1 MVSERRRKKF
11 DFRTCFFIILARP
24 EIPENVGSVARAMKN
39 TGFRQLRIVGQERI
53 EPLASRTA
61 VHAGEVLDGASFY
74 PDLRA
79 ATADLNIVFA
89 STAKPRKNFS
99 ALALDEAVDR
109 MFSFPSSIRIG
120 LVFGNERTGLTSEEL
135 RASNFRLTI
144 PQAGRQPSYNLASA
158 VLLVLFAI
166 FRHGAHRPKCGL
178 SAADVPLSRAEQD
191 ECIRLILNKLE
202 KRGFIHATNRIHA
215 AEMVSDLLG
224 RLTMTAKD
232 KKLLLAMFS
241 QVGRH
246 P

>member
-1 MVSERRRKKF
+1 MESESKGKKS
-11 DFRTCFFIILARP
+11 DFRARFFIILARP
-24 EIPENVGSVARAMKN
+24 ERAENVGSVARAMKN
-39 TGFRQLRIVGQERI
+39 TGFGQLRIVGQEKI
-53 EPLASRTA
+53 EPSAYRTA
-61 VHAGEVLDGASFY
+61 VHAGEILDGASFY
-74 PDLRA
+74 PDLWA
-79 ATADLNIVFA
+79 ATADLNIIFA

-99 ALALDEAVDR
+99 TLPLGEAVDR
-109 MFSFPSSIRIG
+109 MFSFPASVRIG

-158 VLLVLFAI
+158 VLLALFAI
-166 FRHGAHRPKCGL
+166 FCHGAHRPKRGL
-178 SAADVPLSRAEQD
+178 SAADAPLSRAEQE

-202 KRGFIHATNRIHA
+202 EREFIHATNKVHT

-224 RLTMTAKD
+224 RLAITAKD